1 MIDSSVFRYLL
12 IGVAN
17 TFTGLSVIY
26 LAKWLLGLDDV
37 IANMLGYGVGLALSF
52 TLNKRWTFRH
62 TGPTVPAISR
72 FILVV
77 GVAYMANLLVVMY
90 SINILALNSYLA
102 QALGVIPYT
111 VIGYLGSR
119 FYAFSGAASLQ
130 KES

>member
-1 MIDSSVFRYLL
+1 MIDSSVLRYLL

-17 TFTGLSVIY
+17 TFTGLSAIY
-26 LAKWLLGLDDV
+26 LAKWLLGMGDV
-37 IANMLGYGVGLALSF
+37 SANMLGYGVGLLLSF

-62 TGPTVPAISR
+62 VGPVVPAMAR
-72 FILVV
+72 FFIVI
-77 GVAYMANLLVVMY
+77 GVAYFANLLVVMY
-90 SINILALNSYLA
+90 SISMLQLNSYLA

-119 FYAFSGAASLQ
+119 FYAFPGTASLQ

>member
-1 MIDSSVFRYLL
+1 VIDSSVFLYLL

-17 TFTGLSVIY
+17 TFAGLSIIY
-26 LAKWLLGLDDV
+26 LGKWLFGLNDV
-37 IANMLGYGVGLALSF
+37 IANMLGYGVGLVLSF

-62 TGPTVPAISR
+62 IGPTIPAMGR
-72 FILVV
+72 FLMVV

-90 SINILALNSYLA
+90 SINFLQFNSYFS
-102 QALGVIPYT
+102 QTLGVIPYT

>member
-1 MIDSSVFRYLL
+1 MFDSSVFRYLL

-26 LAKWLLGLDDV
+26 LAKWLFGLDDV
-37 IANMLGYGVGLALSF
+37 IANMLGYGVGLMLSF
-52 TLNKRWTFRH
+52 TLNKHWTFRH
-62 TGPTVPAISR
+62 IGPTVPAIKR
-72 FILVV
+72 FLLVV
-77 GVAYMANLLVVMY
+77 GVAYMANLVAVMY
-90 SINILALNSYLA
+90 SINSLALNSYLA

-119 FYAFSGAASLQ
+119 FYAFPGAASLQ